1 MEDRLRLVED
11 KIDAFTQAVQS
22 AFEKIDK
29 NFESFNKRF
38 DSINSKLNI
47 LTEKVDLLQGN
58 SSHTIETLETGFND
72 IKGEI
77 KKIAVVTRYESDYT
91 GLLPS
96 DPSLKNQN

>member
-1 MEDRLRLVED
+1 MEDRLRLVEE
-11 KIDAFTQAVQS
+11 KIDAFTAAVQS

-38 DSINSKLNI
+38 DLINAKLNI
-47 LTEKVDLLQGN
+47 LTEKVDVIQGN

-77 KKIAVVTRYESDYT
+77 QKIAVVTRYENDYPYLKSDQ
-91 GLLPS
+91 P
-96 DPSLKNQN
+96 N